1 MPGQCSRVRL
11 PVQEQIWDLQK
22 KIQLLEG
29 DRKAYYETSQDK
41 IKKNKETVQHLRQEI
56 KQLHKALAGALV
68 SDKKLVQASFQDHH
82 DKVALRNKSG
92 KDIVVVMDQKVCEKA
107 KRLNAL
113 KHETEIKKKQ
123 QMNLEL
129 QYNKNMEEAAFLQAV
144 EENSSEEAQTLRLLE
159 NRLEKTQLK
168 YGEASHVMKVY
179 ERLKAHLQEESVTFQ
194 KQLDTLEAE
203 ILQHRQQLKEL
214 QAINNDAQLSRDAAK
229 AELRQQEEVMQKE
242 RRERE
247 KILSEY
253 KKLAEEKRTQAERAE
268 RRALRATTHSD
279 ELHYERPETEDT
291 AAEGRSNNTLAE
303 SFQWIKAVTG
313 VTDVQDI
320 TKHYIMQGDTLKHLQ
335 QLELEN
341 KKQLVQLKE
350 EKERLKEEYD
360 HLKYS
365 GESKLSS
372 EQKLLMELQAHLE
385 DEQKRRDKLMEGLEY
400 ISRITLSIKAGME
413 HLSEKMQ
420 HVEVSQD
427 SIPAMVLSPGSDEY
441 VLDLLSATE
450 AKLLQL
456 HQQLSTLDRNNM
468 LQLMEEDE
476 FHASVED
483 KLPPYNMRVKLP
495 VAQKLDVYEDAEDD
509 DDDDDDTDEDN
520 DSGDNTGD
528 IITRAMLK
536 RQSQQIVDWKTKRKS
551 RPKRR
556 KAKHR
561 SAHEGSPLPRPIL
574 VR

>member
-1 MPGQCSRVRL
+1 MSGQYSRVRV

-41 IKKNKETVQHLRQEI
+41 IKKNKETIQHLRQEI

-82 DKVALRNKSG
+82 DKMALRNKSG
-92 KDIVVVMDQKVCEKA
+92 KDIMVAMDQKVCEKA
-107 KRLNAL
+107 NRLNAL
-113 KHETEIKKKQ
+113 KHETETKRKQ
-123 QMNLEL
+123 RMNLEL
-129 QYNKNMEEAAFLQAV
+129 QYNKNMEGAAFLQAV
-144 EENSSEEAQTLRLLE
+144 EENTSEEAQTLRLLE

-179 ERLKAHLQEESVTFQ
+179 QRLKAHLQEESVTFQ

-214 QAINNDAQLSRDAAK
+214 QAMNNNAQLSRDAAK

-247 KILSEY
+247 KILNEY
-253 KKLAEEKRTQAERAE
+253 KKLAEEKRAQVERAE
-268 RRALRATTHSD
+268 RQALRATTHSD
-279 ELHYERPETEDT
+279 ELHYERPGTEDT
-291 AAEGRSNNTLAE
+291 AAEERSNNTLGE

-320 TKHYIMQGDTLKHLQ
+320 TKHYITQSDTLKHLQ
-335 QLELEN
+335 QLELDN
-341 KKQLVQLKE
+341 RKQLVQLEE
-350 EKERLKEEYD
+350 EKARLKEEYE

-365 GESKLSS
+365 GENKLSS
-372 EQKLLMELQAHLE
+372 EQKLLTELQAHLE
-385 DEQKRRDKLMEGLEY
+385 DEQKRRDKLIEDLEY
-400 ISRITLSIKAGME
+400 VSRITLSIKAGME
-413 HLSEKMQ
+413 HISEKMR
-420 HVEVSQD
+420 HVEVD
-427 SIPAMVLSPGSDEY
+427 SIPTVVLSPSSDEY

-456 HQQLSTLDRNNM
+456 YQHLSALDLNNM

-476 FHASVED
+476 FHASVEG

-495 VAQKLDVYEDAEDD
+495 VTQKLDVYEDAEDD
-509 DDDDDDTDEDN
+509 DDGDVDTDEDN
-520 DSGDNTGD
+520 DSGDNSGD

-561 SAHEGSPLPRPIL
+561 SAHEGSPLPLPIL